1 MVGLVRAVVEG
12 LERLGVEQ
20 GYQKI
25 KCGIVVRDDGVECHL
40 FFAQGVEIHVVVVG
54 DGLDLGQVEGGQP
67 DGGGHEDGLGG
78 LARGHLKD
86 LVLPHRYAVRPV
98 LFYGLEEQVQGRD
111 ILLVLLLHLGVFQ
124 YPHDHGEVLFILRGL
139 LEQHEDDGLE
149 ERCLGLGPEGITLM
163 AALRGGSLD
172 EIVHQ
177 LEGVL
182 LVPQIAEGVVAV
194 ALLQVDQI
202 EHPDLISVLLQ
213 PATSGGEHLLLRVSD
228 HIVGIGL
235 QDVGLDIAS
244 GLGRAAAAD
253 DQDIEGAAVLVG
265 VQPQADV
272 AGEELVL
279 LLGEHG
285 VDLPG

>member
-1 MVGLVRAVVEG
+1 M
-12 LERLGVEQ
+12 
-20 GYQKI
+20 
-25 KCGIVVRDDGVECHL
+25 
-40 FFAQGVEIHVVVVG
+40 VG
-54 DGLDLGQVEGGQP
+54 DGLDLGQIEGSQP

-86 LVLPHRYAVRPV
+86 LVLPHRHAVRPD
-98 LFYGLEEQVQGRD
+98 LLYGLEEQVQGRD
-111 ILLVLLLHLGVFQ
+111 VLLVLLLYLGVLQ
-124 YPHDHGEVLFILRGL
+124 YPHHHGEVLFILRGL

-149 ERCLGLGPEGITLM
+149 ERRLGLGPEWIGLM
-163 AALRGGSLD
+163 AALRSGGLD

-182 LVPQIAEGVVAV
+182 LIPQIAEGVVAV
-194 ALLQVDQI
+194 ALRQVDQI
-202 EHPDLISVLLQ
+202 EHPDLVSVLLQ
-213 PATSGGEHLLLRVSD
+213 PAACGGEHLLFRVRD

-244 GLGRAAAAD
+244 GLGRAAAAN
-253 DQDIEGAAVLVG
+253 DQHIERAAVLVG
-265 VQPQADV
+265 VQPQADI

-285 VDLPG
+285 VDLPGRGPGGGAVLRALPPPALLRTPQGEGHDIDAGAAQDG